1 MRLVRP
7 LLIAA
12 GLLAAWEALVRI
24 AGLPHYILPAPSR
37 VAVEFAERGDTLL
50 THGLHTAAEI
60 VLGLFAG
67 LALGAGVA
75 LLLMRFAG
83 LRPWGLPII
92 VLSQAVPV
100 FAIAPVLVLW
110 LGYGMVSKVAMATL
124 VIFFPVASSLYDG
137 LRRVDP
143 GWLDLAQVMNAP
155 PRAVLLNIRLPAALP
170 AFATGARVAASV
182 APIGAVIGEWVGASS
197 GLGYLMMQ
205 QLGRGQT
212 TLAFAAL
219 IVLAALGVA
228 LYFAVDA
235 VLARLTRW
243 VPVDEPQSGEA
254 RR

>member
-1 MRLVRP
+1 MKVLRP
-7 LLIAA
+7 LIIAG
-12 GLLAAWEALVRI
+12 GLLLAWEAFVWLDDT
-24 AGLPHYILPAPSR
+24 PHFILPAPSR
-37 VAVEFAERGDTLL
+37 VAGEFLNRGDTLL
-50 THGLHTAAEI
+50 IHGLHTAAEI
-60 VLGLFAG
+60 VLGLVAG
-67 LALGAGVA
+67 LLLGAAVA

-100 FAIAPVLVLW
+100 FAIAPLLVLW
-110 LGYGMVSKVAMATL
+110 LGYGMASKVAMATL

-143 GWLDLAQVMNAP
+143 GWLDLARVMGAP
-155 PRAVLLNIRLPAALP
+155 PRAVLLRIRLPAALP
-170 AFATGARVAASV
+170 AFASGARVAASV
-182 APIGAVIGEWVGASS
+182 APIGAVIGEWVGASA

-219 IVLAALGVA
+219 IVLGGLGVA

-235 VLARLTRW
+235 VMTRLTRW
-243 VPVDEPQSGEA
+243 MPADGPQNGEA
-254 RR
+254 RP

>member
-1 MRLVRP
+1 MKFVRP
-7 LLIAA
+7 LIIAA
-12 GLLAAWEALVRI
+12 GLLIAWEALVRI
-24 AGLPHYILPAPSR
+24 AGLPHFILPAPSR
-37 VAVEFAERGDTLL
+37 VAIEFVERGDTLL
-50 THGLHTAAEI
+50 IHGLSTAAEI
-60 VLGLFAG
+60 VLGLFTG
-67 LALGAGVA
+67 LALGAAVA
-75 LLLMRFAG
+75 LMLMRFSG

-100 FAIAPVLVLW
+100 FAIAPLLVLW
-110 LGYGMVSKVAMATL
+110 LGYGLLSKVAMATL

-205 QLGRGQT
+205 QLARGQT

-219 IVLAALGVA
+219 IVLGVLGVA
-228 LYFAVDA
+228 LYFTVDA

-243 VPVDEPQSGEA
+243 VPVDEPGSGEA
-254 RR
+254 RP

>member
-1 MRLVRP
+1 MKFIRP

-12 GLLAAWEALVRI
+12 GLLLAWEALVRL
-24 AGLPHYILPAPSR
+24 ADLPHFILPAPSR
-37 VAVEFAERGDTLL
+37 VAVEFVNRGDTLL
-50 THGLHTAAEI
+50 LHGLNTLAEI
-60 VLGLFAG
+60 VLGLIAG
-67 LALGAGVA
+67 LALGSAVA
-75 LLLMRFAG
+75 LLLMRYAG

-100 FAIAPVLVLW
+100 FAIAPLLVMW
-110 LGYGMVSKVAMATL
+110 LGFGMASKVAMATL

-143 GWLDLAQVMNAP
+143 GWLDLARVMDAP
-155 PRAVLLNIRLPAALP
+155 PRAVLLRIRLPAALP

-182 APIGAVIGEWVGASS
+182 APIGAVIGEWVGASA

-219 IVLAALGVA
+219 IVLGVLGVA

-235 VLARLTRW
+235 VMNRLTRW
-243 VPVDEPQSGEA
+243 LPADAPEA
-254 RR
+254 RP

>member
-1 MRLVRP
+1 MRILRP

-12 GLLAAWEALVRI
+12 GLLLAWEAFVYLDVT
-24 AGLPHYILPAPSR
+24 PHFILPAPSR
-37 VAVEFAERGDTLL
+37 IAPEFIERGDTLL
-50 THGLHTAAEI
+50 MHGLHTAAEI
-60 VLGLFAG
+60 VLGLLCG
-67 LALGAGVA
+67 LALGAAVA

-83 LRPWGLPII
+83 LRSWGLPII

-110 LGYGMVSKVAMATL
+110 LGYGMASKVAMATL

-143 GWLDLAQVMNAP
+143 GWLDLARVMDAP
-155 PRAVLLNIRLPAALP
+155 PRAVLFSIRLPAALP

-182 APIGAVIGEWVGASS
+182 APIGAVIGEWVGASA

-219 IVLAALGVA
+219 IVLCVLGVA
-228 LYFAVDA
+228 LYFVVDA
-235 VLARLTRW
+235 VLNQLTRW
-243 VPVDEPQSGEA
+243 VPTDEPPNGET
-254 RR
+254 RP